1 MNAHPI
7 NPCMDNYSLKENQ
20 HKIAE
25 AIFNDYSVLK
35 FGEYGEKY
43 LYAVCDYD
51 VRKYHS
57 LRSRP
62 DFRQF
67 IADKDTHYRRQMSI
81 LMARVGNLDDSFVD
95 RKTNAPDL
103 WDFVIDRTR
112 RNCAPKIDAQI
123 LFDVKKGR

>member
-1 MNAHPI
+1 
-7 NPCMDNYSLKENQ
+7 MDNYSLKENQ

>member
-7 NPCMDNYSLKENQ
+7 NLFMDNYSLKENQ

-67 IADKDTHYRRQMSI
+67 IADKDTH
-81 LMARVGNLDDSFVD
+81 
-95 RKTNAPDL
+95 APDL